1 MKNTRNIILAGA
13 ITVVLL
19 VLLCFAE
26 PAPEKGKSYE
36 LLRLV
41 LLPSLVA
48 VILLVIIVKNIKPI
62 IRFVIV
68 NLPLVIAALVAGLL
82 ISLLTFIDWPA
93 EIAMKAE
100 LLRCLLITSLALV
113 GFACII
119 LIGLTGDNDNF
130 SEERGIFGTKISTLR
145 IFICFSMALGGF
157 TSLASIAYFV
167 ILHRNLIYLAWTLFI
182 VQLVLLILSLL
193 FIRVITL
200 R

>member
-1 MKNTRNIILAGA
+1 M
-13 ITVVLL
+13 
-19 VLLCFAE
+19 LLCFAE

-36 LLRLV
+36 LLRVVFLS
-41 LLPSLVA
+41 SLVA
-48 VILLVIIVKNIKPI
+48 VILLVIIVKNIKFI

-82 ISLLTFIDWPA
+82 ISLLIFIDWPV

-113 GFACII
+113 GFACVI
-119 LIGLTGDNDNF
+119 LIGLTRDNGNF
-130 SEERGIFGTKISTLR
+130 SEEGCILGTKISTLR

-167 ILHRNLIYLAWTLFI
+167 IFHRNLIYLAWTLFI

-193 FIRVITL
+193 FARVITL